1 MSETN
6 GNGNGALSHVLVTG
20 GAGYIGSTLVPM
32 LLQSGYTVTV
42 YDLFKYRTTSL
53 LAVSNHPH
61 LKLVRGDICDEEHL
75 KRYVEDAHVIIH
87 LAAIVGYPACD
98 SNREEAIRVN
108 INGTRIVASL
118 VDRKTQKIIYASTGS
133 CYGQLDDICTEETPI
148 SPLSLYGESKAAGE
162 KMVLTAG
169 GVVLRL
175 ATLFGLSPRPRFD
188 LLINALTYEAL
199 TKRQIALY
207 EPHFKRTFLHVRDA
221 AKAFIFAINNYPKM
235 SCNIFNVG
243 DETMNMTKVSA
254 VNTIAKL
261 VGNVTVNICYDGED
275 KDKRDYHVSY
285 SKIAKLGFKSQ
296 YTVDDG
302 VKELVKVLQA
312 MDINEVTHHRN
323 YS

>member
-1 MSETN
+1 MSS
-6 GNGNGALSHVLVTG
+6 LDVKSSHILVTG

-32 LLQSGYTVTV
+32 LLHSGYTVTV

-53 LAVSNHPH
+53 LAVSDHPH
-61 LKLVRGDICDEEHL
+61 LELVRGDICDEEHL
-75 KRYVEDAHVIIH
+75 KQYVLQADVVIH

-98 SNREEAIRVN
+98 SNREEAIRTN
-108 INGTRIVASL
+108 IDGTRIVASL
-118 VDRKTQKIIYASTGS
+118 IDRNRQKIIYASTGS

-162 KMVLTAG
+162 KLILAAG

-199 TKRQIALY
+199 TKRKIAIY

-221 AKAFIFAINNYPKM
+221 AKAFIFAVRNYSKM
-235 SCNIFNVG
+235 TGNIYNVG

-254 VNTIAKL
+254 VNTIARL
-261 VGNVTVNICYDGED
+261 VGNVQVNVCHDGED

-285 SKIAKLGFKSQ
+285 SKIAELGFKSQ
-296 YTVDDG
+296 FTVDDG

-312 MDINEVTHHRN
+312 MDYNEVTHHRN